1 MKAVPGGIVSRPEL
15 ERLEWSGQRLER
27 DDAPA
32 VAAGTEFLTVLSD
45 VRAHVEDEVDP
56 LVGKE
61 VLALYSIV
69 DEGGPASFRSTSVL
83 SEPSVWVLHAVMLVL
98 FVHLVG
104 YLAATA
110 AGKDA
115 ARRWQLSALAGLASA
130 LLTAGLIGQF
140 AFDAAWGSP
149 LSDLVWSFD
158 ALMLVE
164 TIAALLFAIV
174 LGTPGCEIG
183 VWPEL
188 IARARGTRFEPA
200 QWPACLV
207 GLHYLDEW
215 EARHHPRRD
224 RGSTTTSARRVR
236 RRTTDQA

>member
-1 MKAVPGGIVSRPEL
+1 MRRIDSYRSEEEIARSPRTGPIGRMA
-15 ERLEWSGQRLER
+15 RLLL
-27 DDAPA
+27 
-32 VAAGTEFLTVLSD
+32 AGF
-45 VRAHVEDEVDP
+45 A
-56 LVGKE
+56 GY
-61 VLALYSIV
+61 ALYSII

-83 SEPSVWVLHAVMLVL
+83 SEASVWVLHAVMLVL
-98 FVHLVG
+98 FLHLVG

-110 AGKDA
+110 AGNDA
-115 ARRWQLSALAGLASA
+115 ARRWQLSALAVLASA
-130 LLTAGLIGQF
+130 LLAAGMIGQL
-140 AFDAAWGSP
+140 AFDAMWGSP

-158 ALMLVE
+158 ALMLFE

-207 GLHYLDEW
+207 GLHHLDEL
-215 EARHHPRRD
+215 EARHHTR
-224 RGSTTTSARRVR
+224 TTTD
-236 RRTTDQA
+236 TTPTA

>member
-1 MKAVPGGIVSRPEL
+1 MYTTGYMHRINSRTSQGVRTGPMGRVA
-15 ERLEWSGQRLER
+15 RLLL
-27 DDAPA
+27 
-32 VAAGTEFLTVLSD
+32 AGF
-45 VRAHVEDEVDP
+45 A
-56 LVGKE
+56 GY
-61 VLALYSIV
+61 ALYSIV

-83 SEPSVWVLHAVMLVL
+83 SEASVWVLHAVMLIL
-98 FVHLVG
+98 FLHLVG
-104 YLAATA
+104 YLSATA

-115 ARRWQLSALAGLASA
+115 AWRWQLIALWVLASA
-130 LLTAGLIGQF
+130 LLAAGLIGQL
-140 AFDAAWGSP
+140 AFDATWGSP

-215 EARHHPRRD
+215 EASHHPSSTNTRRP
-224 RGSTTTSARRVR
+224 TSAL
-236 RRTTDQA
+236 